1 MVLIHISTLV
11 IDPPTPSGA
20 SFVVEAVAFG
30 ATHLICDGCS
40 ILVAVFLSL
49 AGLDV
54 MFCWK
59 VKSARVTVGV
69 DGGVTTFEVLPIG

>member
-40 ILVAVFLSL
+40 ILVAVLP
-49 AGLDV
+49 AV
-54 MFCWK
+54 MFRWK